1 MKLTKN
7 TIRELIKEEL
17 SIIKEAE
24 ITIPDEQGLEKE
36 YSNIRKAFQAVSKRN
51 PKLDGELLGRQLQAA
66 IIEYKQE
73 IRDIREVVSQ
83 LDNWRRLL
91 KNTQD
96 LFFYV
101 TRGGMGQDSSLK
113 EPKFREM
120 SDEPLDPYEE

>member
-51 PKLDGELLGRQLQAA
+51 SKLDGELLGKQLQAA

-120 SDEPLDPYEE
+120 SDEPLDPYGE

>member
-51 PKLDGELLGRQLQAA
+51 SKLDGELLGKQLQAA
-66 IIEYKQE
+66 IIEYKKTE
-73 IRDIREVVSQ
+73 
-83 LDNWRRLL
+83 
-91 KNTQD
+91 
-96 LFFYV
+96 
-101 TRGGMGQDSSLK
+101 
-113 EPKFREM
+113 KFVQM
-120 SDEPLDPYEE
+120 NLGT